1 MDGDSPVAVETEE
14 DSPLAVEM
22 NSPVAVGTDEDSP
35 LAVRLDKVF
44 PGANVDPLASGT
56 FSCFFSSGN
65 TEGK

>member
-1 MDGDSPVAVETEE
+1 MDEDSPVGTEE

-22 NSPVAVGTDEDSP
+22 NSPVAVGIDEDSP

-44 PGANVDPLASGT
+44 LGADVDPLTSGN

-65 TEGK
+65 TEGKQ